1 VRVCSCLYV
10 CSCVCTCVPLCVCV
24 CVCVCSRSCV
34 CAFVCVRV
42 FNVCAKF
49 IQNSKNCYL
58 QALNLQGNS
67 ISAEGVAALVD
78 ALLQNEKTQ
87 IEEMFLGYNPIGD
100 DGARQLWDL
109 VAGTGTVS
117 LHTLCVCKCDITDI
131 GAKILLEASTSTT
144 SPLRRI
150 DLSYNAIGDGIMRQF
165 QKKKLVWINLA
176 SVIDL
181 AAPTMPQPLEA
192 QPGVCDARLFL
203 TDGPLEEKARLK
215 QAEEARRTSQSSYA
229 ARKHVATW
237 RNMPAPIPPSK
248 PAPRAATTAATVTL
262 QRAATLGALYG
273 GRLGPADLHAGG
285 MAHYPRS
292 HLHGPLGA
300 ARDEYGITLVPTKGG
315 IKMGQGLDFL
325 KDQRERGTVYGNI
338 MGAEEGL
345 RAVAYGVGAGKGGN
359 RLQARGLK
367 GAPVN
372 DMLGRG
378 V

>member
-1 VRVCSCLYV
+1 
-10 CSCVCTCVPLCVCV
+10 
-24 CVCVCSRSCV
+24 
-34 CAFVCVRV
+34 
-42 FNVCAKF
+42 
-49 IQNSKNCYL
+49 
-58 QALNLQGNS
+58 
-67 ISAEGVAALVD
+67 
-78 ALLQNEKTQ
+78 
-87 IEEMFLGYNPIGD
+87 M
-100 DGARQLWDL
+100 
-109 VAGTGTVS
+109 AGTGTVS

-176 SVIDL
+176 SAIDL

-203 TDGPLEEKARLK
+203 TDGPLEENARLK

-229 ARKHVATW
+229 ARKHVTTW

-273 GRLGPADLHAGG
+273 GRLGPADLRVGG

-300 ARDEYGITLVPTKGG
+300 ARDEYGITLVPVKGG